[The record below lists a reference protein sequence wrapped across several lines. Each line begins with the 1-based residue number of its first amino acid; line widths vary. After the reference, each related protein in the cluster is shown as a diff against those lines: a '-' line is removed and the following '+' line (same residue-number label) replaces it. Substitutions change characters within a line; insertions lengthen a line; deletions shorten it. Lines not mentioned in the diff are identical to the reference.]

1 MSRTCHAILLCFCSC
16 RERKCTSQEWEDIK
30 RPFIKL
36 APLFSICDQCTKIV
50 VTPSQSLCRR
60 CHGSTVIPFLK
71 EDFSPIKLLFPGT
84 LSPLNASNRKDLSD
98 LLIEYCG
105 LFTIG
110 SYAFR
115 KRIYLLEIRLQSQ
128 WSEYF
133 VPLCMKQV
141 SGEEDLSDDIFK
153 WLLVIYIFQSWAWE
167 RRFTNET
174 WLLLW

>member
-1 MSRTCHAILLCFCSC
+1 MFSNTLLWYRKKHFLINDRLWSSTSC
-16 RERKCTSQEWEDIK
+16 YSVLLLFMQRKEMNQEWEDIK
-30 RPFIKL
+30 RLSIKL

-84 LSPLNASNRKDLSD
+84 LSPLNASNRKDPSA

-105 LFTIG
+105 LFTVG

-115 KRIYLLEIRLQSQ
+115 KRIWLLEIRLQSC
-128 WSEYF
+128 WRKYF
-133 VPLCMKQV
+133 VPLCKKQD
-141 SGEEDLSDDIFK
+141 SAGEDLSDDIFK
-153 WLLVIYIFQSWAWE
+153 WLL
-167 RRFTNET
+167 
-174 WLLLW
+174 